1 MTKNELRAY
10 GAREHAKGVADA
22 IKVIKGM
29 GLDWPSSV
37 DPVVWLSYRGVRNVA
52 EEYQREFIMRILQRY
67 PEGAV
72 A

>member
-22 IKVIKGM
+22 IKVIKAM
-29 GLDWPSSV
+29 GLDWPCSV
-37 DPVVWLSYRGVRNVA
+37 DPLSGYRGVRDVA
-52 EEYQREFIMRILQRY
+52 GEYQREFIMRILERY

>member
-29 GLDWPSSV
+29 STDWPDAV
-37 DPVVWLSYRGVRNVA
+37 YPPAGYRGTRNIA
-52 EEYQREFIMRILQRY
+52 EEYQREFISRILERY